1 MQSTLCDLT
10 RNLFGSSKLEIEISV
25 EKCIP
30 EIAAVAKQRAV
41 YRLVISIQI
50 PLFVWRRQK
59 MSTYMRTFK
68 SNLYS
73 RDTACA
79 SRYRFQLY
87 PEHSSIFYIHDVL
100 RIPFFFGHMFI
111 KRKYSCSI
119 FWVHT
124 FYRRETI
131 SILICY
137 LADKKKSCV

>member
-73 RDTACA
+73 RDT
-79 SRYRFQLY
+79 R
-87 PEHSSIFYIHDVL
+87 P
-100 RIPFFFGHMFI
+100 
-111 KRKYSCSI
+111 
-119 FWVHT
+119 VHLNVGSNFT
-124 FYRRETI
+124 L
-131 SILICY
+131 SILRY
-137 LADKKKSCV
+137 FT